1 MNKLRRMYDF
11 YVRHVSTEDTTSL
24 AYYFILSLIP
34 AATLLASFAQMLHF
48 DLAKDTSVIKT
59 VFNENIAN
67 SVIELLT
74 SRSVSYYSIITLLI
88 CLYVCSKGIYRVTRT
103 VDYMYKVDPK
113 PYMLAR
119 FTAALNTLLLVILIL
134 GLMVLM
140 TIVPFILNFLNLGP
154 IWSLIQFGG
163 GFFFVLII
171 MLIMFKVVPS
181 IPLTLKEIYRGA
193 LVTSILFIL
202 IIFGFSIYLRFANYT
217 TIYGPFASVAVL
229 LLMFDFFAKAIYIGF
244 AVNALDQYIM

>member
-1 MNKLRRMYDF
+1 MKRIRRLYEF
-11 YVRHVSTEDTTSL
+11 YVRHVSIEDTTSL

-34 AATLLASFAQMLHF
+34 AATLLASFAQMVHF
-48 DLAKDTSVIKT
+48 DLAKDTKVLHFIFS
-59 VFNENIAN
+59 ENIAN
-67 SVIELLT
+67 NVLNLLS
-74 SRSVSYYSIITLLI
+74 SRSVSYYSLITLLI

-113 PYMLAR
+113 PYMPAR
-119 FTAALNTLLLVILIL
+119 LDAAFNTLLLVILIL

-140 TIVPFILNFLNLGP
+140 TIVPWLFNWLNLSP
-154 IWSLIQFGG
+154 IWSLIQYGG
-163 GFFFVLII
+163 GFFFILVIV
-171 MLIMFKVVPS
+171 LIMFKVVPS
-181 IPLTLKEIYRGA
+181 VALSLKDIYKGA
-193 LVTSILFIL
+193 IVTSVLFIL

-244 AVNALDQYIM
+244 AINALEQYIM